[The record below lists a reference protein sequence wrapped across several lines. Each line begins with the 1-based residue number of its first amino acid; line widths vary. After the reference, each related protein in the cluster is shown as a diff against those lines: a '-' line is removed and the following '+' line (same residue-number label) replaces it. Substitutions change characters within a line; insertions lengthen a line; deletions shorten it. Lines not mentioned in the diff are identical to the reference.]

1 MIPGAEVVKQSE
13 PGETTSMRTPYALFL
28 VLLAS
33 CATATPVTTPEP
45 APSPAPPA
53 PSASSAPSSYDLV
66 LEGGKIVDGTG
77 AAWFW
82 GDVAIQGGRIAV
94 VAPRG
99 GLRDAPTS
107 ERLDVRGMVVAP
119 GFIDIQSH
127 SRENFLR
134 TDGRVIS
141 KITQGITTEI
151 MGEGGTNAPANE
163 KTGLDPEDIPAG
175 NDFRGPRGFD
185 KWLKAMEAHGAAP
198 NFGSFVGASTIRM
211 YGKGMAPGEASPAEL
226 DSMRTALRNAMEDGA
241 FGLASALIY
250 PPGNY
255 AGTAELIEL
264 AKAMAPHGG
273 VYITHMRSEGNA
285 WLEAIDEAIRIGS
298 EGGVPVEIYHL
309 KAGGTR
315 NWSKTPLAIAK
326 IDSARA
332 AGVDVQANMY
342 AYTAGATGLSAC
354 LPPWSSADG
363 KLFQNLADSGVRSRM
378 RTEMAQVQAQW
389 ENLCELGGPENVLFL
404 QFEKP
409 ANAQYAGKRLSE
421 VAQSMGKDWRDA
433 AMDLISS
440 EHSRVETVY
449 FLMSEENV
457 KLKMRQPWMKFGTDA
472 GGNDPANPE
481 GLTHPR
487 SYGNYPR
494 ILGKYVREEGVLTLE
509 DAVRK
514 MSSAVATRL
523 SIPDRGL
530 VRPGF
535 FADLVVFDPA
545 TIGDRATF
553 EQPHQLSVGMRHVLV
568 NGVAVVRDGAVT
580 GAKPGRVVRGPGWR
594 P

>member
-1 MIPGAEVVKQSE
+1 MSLGAEVVKQSE
-13 PGETTSMRTPYALFL
+13 PGETRCMRTPTLMLL

-33 CATATPVTTPEP
+33 CAPATPVTTPDP
-45 APSPAPPA
+45 APPPA
-53 PSASSAPSSYDLV
+53 PSSSSAPSYDLI
-66 LEGGKIVDGTG
+66 LEGGKVVDGTG

-82 GDVAIQGGRIAV
+82 GDVAIRGGRIALV
-94 VAPRG
+94 TPRG
-99 GLRDAPTS
+99 GLRDAAAA
-107 ERLDVRGMVVAP
+107 ERLDVGGMVVAP

-134 TDGRVIS
+134 ADGRVIS

-151 MGEGGTNAPANE
+151 MGEGSTNAPANE
-163 KTGLDPEDIPAG
+163 KTGRDPDDAPAG

-211 YGKGMAPGEASPAEL
+211 YGKGMAPGPASPAEL
-226 DSMRTALRNAMEDGA
+226 DSMRTALRNAMADGA

-255 AGTAELIEL
+255 AGTGELIEL
-264 AKAMAPHGG
+264 ARAMAPFGG
-273 VYITHMRSEGNA
+273 VYITHMRSEGNS

-342 AYTAGATGLSAC
+342 AYTAGATGLTAC

-363 KLFQNLADSGVRSRM
+363 KLFDNLVDPATRNRM
-378 RTEMAQVQAQW
+378 RTEMTQVQSEW
-389 ENLCELGGPENVLFL
+389 ENLCELGGPESVLFL

-409 ANAQYAGKRLSE
+409 ANAGYAGKRLSE
-421 VAQSMGKDWRDA
+421 VAQLMGKDWRDA

-440 EHSRVETVY
+440 ERSRVETVF

-457 KLKMRQPWMKFGTDA
+457 KLKMAQPWMKFGTDA
-472 GGNDPANPE
+472 GGNDPAHPD

-494 ILGKYVREEGVLTLE
+494 ILGKYVREDGVLTLE
-509 DAVRK
+509 AAVRK

-535 FADLVVFDPA
+535 YADLVVFDPA

-580 GAKPGRVVRGPGWR
+580 GAKPGRIVRGPGWR
-594 P
+594 H